1 MPRLTRPASLA
12 EQVAD
17 QIRRR
22 IADGEFPVGSL
33 LPTEHELAREL
44 GVSRNS
50 VREGLRSLVHAGLLG
65 ARAGYGTYVIA
76 TSDLAPALARRL
88 QRDRSPDVAEVRLV
102 LEREGARLAAARA
115 TPAQIRD
122 LHEALAARRAA
133 TDGPAYVAADIAFHR
148 LLLDS
153 SGNQLLAELYR
164 GTGGNEQD
172 LLPLL
177 LPDGGLAAVAAHLQ
191 VIDAAHDA
199 IVEAIS
205 AGDPDA
211 AAAAAERM
219 VRLVQDQII
228 AGEPSHDDH

>member
-122 LHEALAARRAA
+122 LHEALAARRAT

-228 AGEPSHDDH
+228 SGEPSHDDH